1 MTKTDPNFTVEKS
14 KKVYPTIAGYM
25 LIKPFI
31 DQYLEKNP
39 GAKTREINKWG
50 KSNEKYIAE
59 IRSQDLTNENTPL
72 TLSI

>member
-31 DQYLEKNP
+31 D
-39 GAKTREINKWG
+39 
-50 KSNEKYIAE
+50 
-59 IRSQDLTNENTPL
+59 
-72 TLSI
+72 